1 MENNEK
7 LENTLRTIVSRYGME
22 RVQDTL
28 RQINGSVRARR
39 KEKELST
46 RDIVHR
52 ANGAGPLRLRNPA
65 QAYVSKLEL
74 PVRVHGALVELAQKF
89 DDKTFLP
96 TFGDIR
102 NFCRFYGIDL
112 PVSPSRGSAIPRI
125 FKHLSQ
131 LPPVDL
137 WAILRTGAFSGP
149 SQLGPIA
156 DAIRRRSRREEK
168 VKRDPELLRSLLFE
182 MENSHAHITAVTMD
196 RSAEEYHHF
205 QLLCDEG
212 LVEQTGQATFRLTSS
227 GHDFLDAIRDDSR
240 WQKVMGHIKQ
250 NGGDWTLGILNELA
264 SQLLRDT
271 LLR

>member
-7 LENTLRTIVSRYGME
+7 LENTLRTMVSRYGME

-28 RQINGSVRARR
+28 RQINGPVRARR

-46 RDIVHR
+46 RDIVQK
-52 ANGAGPLRLRNPA
+52 ANGVGSLRLRNLA
-65 QAYVSKLEL
+65 QTYVSKLEL

-89 DDKTFLP
+89 DEKAFLP
-96 TFGDIR
+96 TFGDVR
-102 NFCRFYGIDL
+102 NFCRLYGIDL
-112 PVSPSRGSAIPRI
+112 PASPSRGSAMPRI

-137 WAILRTGAFSGP
+137 WAMLRTGAFSGP
-149 SQLGPIA
+149 SQLAPIA
-156 DAIRRRSRREEK
+156 DAIRRRSRGEEK

-182 MENSHAHITAVTMD
+182 MENSHSHITVVAMSG
-196 RSAEEYHHF
+196 SAEKYHHF

-212 LVEQTGQATFRLTSS
+212 LVEQTGQAAFRLTSS
-227 GHDFLDAIRDDSR
+227 GHDLLDAIRDDSR

-250 NGGDWTLGILNELA
+250 NGGDWTLGILKELA
-264 SQLLRDT
+264 SRLLRDT